1 MFCLRIPKI
10 EYMEPR
16 NKTIQRMI
24 YSESDET
31 WILACHQLILFI
43 LVAGRAFMPNSKAWL
58 NGPFTVSSLLTDSR
72 PSNPIGPKWMVHS
85 VDSTEP
91 TKGW

>member
-1 MFCLRIPKI
+1 MFRVVSSIADRRSRAFCLLIPEI
-10 EYMEPR
+10 DYIEPR

-43 LVAGRAFMPNSKAWL
+43 LVAGRAFMPNSKAWFNRSL
-58 NGPFTVSSLLTDSR
+58 TVKQPTL
-72 PSNPIGPKWMVHS
+72 PK
-85 VDSTEP
+85 
-91 TKGW
+91 